1 MSQTLL
7 SDTLLIDA
15 QYFPCL
21 DYFAL
26 ILQYE
31 KLIVEKHEN
40 FQKQTARNRCYIR
53 GANKIERLSVP
64 VLRPSGQ
71 KILTSEIQISST
83 EKWKREHWRAIQ
95 TAYANAPFFEFYAP
109 FIEAEL
115 FQPYENLFDLNI
127 RLLKLLFKLLN
138 ISKPI
143 HFSEN
148 YEITPAVN
156 VVDFRNK
163 VGFSKKIIQSYP
175 SYIQVFG
182 NKFTPNLS
190 ILDLLFCQGNQAKSY
205 LLNLAIED

>member
-1 MSQTLL
+1 MSPIPI

-26 ILQYE
+26 ILRYE
-31 KLIVEKHEN
+31 KLIIEKYEN

-53 GANKIERLSVP
+53 GANKIERLSIP

-71 KILTSEIQISST
+71 KILTSKIQISST

-115 FQPYENLFDLNI
+115 FHPHKNLFNFNI
-127 RLLKLLFKLLN
+127 QILELLFKLLD
-138 ISKPI
+138 ISKSI

-148 YEITPAVN
+148 YEITPAIH

-163 VGFSKKIIQSYP
+163 VGFSKKAIQTHLP
-175 SYIQVFG
+175 YIQVFG
-182 NKFTPNLS
+182 DEFIPNLS
-190 ILDLLFCQGNQAKSY
+190 ILDLLFCQGNQAKTY
-205 LLNLAIED
+205 LLNLANQD